1 MVAGP
6 PRFRQGTGTR
16 HQIHDACDQRATAE
30 PAGCCTDRTGHE
42 DVDDYLRTFFEVDVL
57 LPLGPSAF
65 PKTKAMIPRTRDDPP
80 LHDHTLAARY
90 WAGVIGRRVSRD
102 TLAARYWAGVI
113 GRRVPREAMGCA
125 HRQDEGIMPIDD
137 AAAGRA
143 HKP

>member
-42 DVDDYLRTFFEVDVL
+42 DVDVGEVQGLAQADADDYWRTFFEVDVL

-90 WAGVIGRRVSRD
+90 WAGVIGRRV
-102 TLAARYWAGVI
+102 
-113 GRRVPREAMGCA
+113 PREAMGCA

>member
-42 DVDDYLRTFFEVDVL
+42 DVDVGEVQADADEYGRTFFKVDVL
-57 LPLGPSAF
+57 LPLDPSAF

-80 LHDHTLAARY
+80 LHEHTF
-90 WAGVIGRRVSRD
+90 
-102 TLAARYWAGVI
+102 
-113 GRRVPREAMGCA
+113 
-125 HRQDEGIMPIDD
+125 
-137 AAAGRA
+137 
-143 HKP
+143 